1 MPLSL
6 YADHADDVAFA
17 TLKAEYAD
25 VLGGAPQGMQPDLG
39 MEFQLKTGNA

>member
-25 VLGGAPQGMQPDLG
+25 VLGGGMQPDLG
-39 MEFQLKTGNA
+39 MEFELETGNA